1 MSRGL
6 GPIFPI
12 VQGAHDLSHGG
23 FALPYTPDGLY
34 HFEPPLTFAPCEA
47 VTLGDAENCRS
58 TDPTKIVM
66 KSHATWGFASAR
78 QWRRALADSAG
89 GNMHSVTCVDYVP
102 AQREVCRAFDK
113 ASHVPVAGTSTLA
126 MFTEKL
132 HVDPL
137 FSADTAALRIIAF
150 FPNTPC

>member
-1 MSRGL
+1 
-6 GPIFPI
+6 
-12 VQGAHDLSHGG
+12 
-23 FALPYTPDGLY
+23 
-34 HFEPPLTFAPCEA
+34 
-47 VTLGDAENCRS
+47 
-58 TDPTKIVM
+58 M
-66 KSHATWGFASAR
+66 KLHVSWGHASAHQLKR
-78 QWRRALADSAG
+78 VLAESYG
-89 GNMHSVTCVDYVP
+89 GNMHLITCVNEVV

-126 MFTEKL
+126 MFTAKL